1 MAYPGEQQD
10 GASRRQDSPPAAG
23 NSIPPRHHYRSSQ
36 RPPSPPEPTLKTH
49 TIRLAVATAIGIVL
63 MFSLLMLA
71 VKYLQRDWSQ
81 KQQRARV
88 SEAKSVSAEAA
99 PSNSIPAGWTY
110 ELRPSATQRQMDR
123 LTADPL
129 ITNPWL
135 VFARGLSD
143 KTDPQ
148 IVAAGLRMAMAI
160 GGENAEIKND
170 LGAAYLRQKRTRD
183 AAAQFCAARQ
193 ISPGFTPALFN
204 LALCSIADRN
214 PSQAVRRLGQ
224 YLGRRPG
231 DVAALRLQSTLLT
244 QLGQPRDALDM
255 LEKFLKD
262 QPPEQP
268 LFLEAAILAARLGQ
282 SGSALRYMEIA
293 LNGNPIQSVVRT
305 YQSPVFRDIRLSG
318 EGDALAS
325 RMAAKAR
332 TAFGAPLPVQ
342 EIEPLLAPAPDA
354 KVR

>member
-1 MAYPGEQQD
+1 
-10 GASRRQDSPPAAG
+10 
-23 NSIPPRHHYRSSQ
+23 
-36 RPPSPPEPTLKTH
+36 PTLKTH

-71 VKYLQRDWSQ
+71 VKYLQRDWNQ
-81 KQQRARV
+81 KQQRARA
-88 SEAKSVSAEAA
+88 SEVKPASEKTA
-99 PSNSIPAGWTY
+99 PPDSIPAGWTY

-123 LTADPL
+123 LTSDPL
-129 ITNPWL
+129 IANPWL

-143 KTDPQ
+143 KADPQ
-148 IVAAGLRMAMAI
+148 AVLAGLRMAMAI

-193 ISPGFTPALFN
+193 IAPGFTPALFN

-214 PSQAVRRLGQ
+214 PSQAVRRLGK
-224 YLGRRPG
+224 YLGHRPD

-282 SGSALRYMEIA
+282 SRSALRYMEIA

-318 EGDALAS
+318 EGDALAA

-354 KVR
+354 KIR